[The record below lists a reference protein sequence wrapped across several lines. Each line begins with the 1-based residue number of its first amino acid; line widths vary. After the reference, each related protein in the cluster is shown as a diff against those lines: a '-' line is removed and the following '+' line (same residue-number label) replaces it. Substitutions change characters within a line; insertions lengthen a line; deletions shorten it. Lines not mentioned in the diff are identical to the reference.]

1 MRNTVRELSTKEN
14 SLTDHDCKEM
24 PVMKLS
30 VYPYLAAKRPSRVVV
45 GNKTVDPLSSPE
57 RSVSVSS
64 SSEELNSSWTHVID
78 IHLNFI
84 FKYEKNCY

>member
-30 VYPYLAAKRPSRVVV
+30 VYPYLAAKSRSR
-45 GNKTVDPLSSPE
+45 GQQDRGP
-57 RSVSVSS
+57 
-64 SSEELNSSWTHVID
+64 
-78 IHLNFI
+78 FI
-84 FKYEKNCY
+84 KS

>member
-30 VYPYLAAKRPSRVVV
+30 VYPYLAAKSRSRWQQDR
-45 GNKTVDPLSSPE
+45 GP
-57 RSVSVSS
+57 
-64 SSEELNSSWTHVID
+64 
-78 IHLNFI
+78 FI
-84 FKYEKNCY
+84 KS